1 MEVPINGQDEK
12 YFYKIGEAAKKIGV
26 EPSVIRYWETEFSF
40 LKPYK
45 SKSSHR
51 LYSHSDIEK
60 LLLVKD
66 YLYDKKFTIEGARK
80 ALKSRRS
87 YDKPQQDGLYECRTD
102 YLSENKSKGGGTAG
116 YTGGTSAEPSE
127 RELLKIV
134 RRELNSLK
142 SFLTS
147 KKMER

>member
-1 MEVPINGQDEK
+1 MQVPINSAQDEK

-26 EPSVIRYWETEFSF
+26 EPFVIRYWETEFSF

-51 LYSHSDIEK
+51 LYSGSDIEK
-60 LLLVKD
+60 LLLIKD

-80 ALKSRRS
+80 ALKR
-87 YDKPQQDGLYECRTD
+87 KLYGGE
-102 YLSENKSKGGGTAG
+102 ENIAEIAAERAEENGGVLNSGGGQAH
-116 YTGGTSAEPSE
+116 EKI
-127 RELLKIV
+127 ELV

-142 SFLTS
+142 TFIKSRKTGY
-147 KKMER
+147 